1 MIDKLDEQALFQKI
15 SEGDEH
21 SFSLFFNE
29 HVSRLESFVM
39 RYTKSVEAT
48 QEVIQN
54 SFIRLWLNRDKLS
67 TIDKPKAYLYK
78 FVTNECLSYLR
89 KSLRNQQVLA
99 DFGTTQ
105 EDSTNQVL
113 ESIYV
118 SDIRKIISSV
128 ILRMPTKRRQ
138 IYELSR
144 VQGKSIPEIALA
156 LGLSPNTVKN
166 TLVTALKSIKD
177 ALKDHGISINIL
189 ILIGVL

>member
-1 MIDKLDEQALFQKI
+1 MIDKLDEQALFLKI
-15 SEGDEH
+15 SEGDEY

-29 HVSRLESFVM
+29 HISRLESFVM
-39 RYTKSVEAT
+39 RYTKSVEST

-67 TIDKPKAYLYK
+67 TIDNPKAYLYK

-128 ILRMPTKRRQ
+128 ILRMPSKRRQ

-166 TLVTALKSIKD
+166 TLVTALKNIKD